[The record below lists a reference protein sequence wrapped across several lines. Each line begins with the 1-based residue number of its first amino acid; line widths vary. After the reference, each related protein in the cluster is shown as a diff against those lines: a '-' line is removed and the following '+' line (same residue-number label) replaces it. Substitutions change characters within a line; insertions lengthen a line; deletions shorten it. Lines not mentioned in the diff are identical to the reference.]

1 MLTIEEND
9 YLTRVG
15 PGTPAGELLRRYWQ
29 PFATAKDLTDEQP
42 TKFVRLLGEDLVAFL
57 DKSGRV
63 GLIADKCAHRNASM
77 VYGRVEERGIACAY
91 HGWLYD
97 CDGNIIETPPERNDS
112 IMRNVKTTA
121 YPVQSFIGLYWTYL
135 GPQPAPVI
143 PRYDL
148 WVRKDGTRSVKVRP
162 VLDCNWLQPMENS
175 ADSPHLEILH
185 QMSIGGDRVAVNT
198 TRGFID
204 DVESNAYHTTDWGGL
219 IKTRT
224 YKNGKQD
231 AHPLIFPNI
240 LRVGDR
246 TQIRVAMDDYH
257 THHFVVT
264 FTPSKDGEIIEQ
276 DDFPVSRDE
285 PYKHPA
291 DARHPV
297 ATYDMDE
304 VPKQDYMVW
313 ETQGSIADRTKE
325 HLSFGDRGVVLYR
338 KMLRESIDRVARGE
352 DPWGLQRD
360 PEHATID
367 TNLDQSLEWE
377 RVGRPAGINTETT
390 ATAPETEK

>member
-1 MLTIEEND
+1 MLTAEEND

-121 YPVQSFIGLYWTYL
+121 YPVQSFIGLYWAYL

-185 QMSIGGDRVAVNT
+185 LWLGDISTTTQAVNHWIRMT
-198 TRGFID
+198 PPWRIAVRFLLSRGQATGARTAAESARSACGWTR
-204 DVESNAYHTTDWGGL
+204 
-219 IKTRT
+219 
-224 YKNGKQD
+224 
-231 AHPLIFPNI
+231 
-240 LRVGDR
+240 
-246 TQIRVAMDDYH
+246 
-257 THHFVVT
+257 
-264 FTPSKDGEIIEQ
+264 
-276 DDFPVSRDE
+276 
-285 PYKHPA
+285 
-291 DARHPV
+291 
-297 ATYDMDE
+297 
-304 VPKQDYMVW
+304 
-313 ETQGSIADRTKE
+313 
-325 HLSFGDRGVVLYR
+325 
-338 KMLRESIDRVARGE
+338 
-352 DPWGLQRD
+352 
-360 PEHATID
+360 
-367 TNLDQSLEWE
+367 
-377 RVGRPAGINTETT
+377 
-390 ATAPETEK
+390 